1 MNEIILRFIKS
12 IFVTFLSVGRPLNTQ
27 NVKFIPLHNQECK
40 ARMMLIDLYPHE
52 LR

>member
-12 IFVTFLSVGRPLNTQ
+12 IFVTFLSVGRSLNTQ